1 MERSRRYERIRP
13 IILLSSG
20 YNSGK
25 FVTRSTQSTA
35 KTSPDRP
42 RSRRPWLL
50 IFVFRLLLLSVGG
63 GLAFI
68 LGIAFAQSYP
78 NPNPEK
84 PLVVKLWE
92 RFVNK
97 IDAVSPASNSTLEPQ
112 THQSPAELTPVQRQ
126 QVAAQL
132 NQMQAQVKGLNDSIA
147 TLEDQLGIGGSDE
160 PLEERLQEL
169 ELQLQGVAA
178 SSKKASLASSSTEPA
193 VALPALFVQ
202 PEKLKVTLPSDSLF
216 DPDNSLL
223 RPDAGLILDKI
234 IADLRDSSSS
244 TILIAAH
251 TDTKSA
257 DAKNADDDRELS
269 FRRAKAVEQYLA
281 RALGDRYRW
290 LVIGYGGTRP
300 VVANDTSA
308 NQQRNRRIEIAVD

>member
-1 MERSRRYERIRP
+1 M
-13 IILLSSG
+13 
-20 YNSGK
+20 
-25 FVTRSTQSTA
+25 TRSTQSTA

-97 IDAVSPASNSTLEPQ
+97 IDAVSPTNYPATSEPQ
-112 THQSPAELTPVQRQ
+112 THHSPAELTPVQRQ

-132 NQMQAQVKGLNDSIA
+132 NQMQAQVKGLNDSVA
-147 TLEDQLGIGGSDE
+147 TLEDQMGIDRSDE
-160 PLEERLQEL
+160 PLEERLQEI

-178 SSKKASLASSSTEPA
+178 SSEKAASVASSSTELA
-193 VALPALFVQ
+193 VALPAFFVQ
-202 PEKLKVTLPSDSLF
+202 SEKLKVTLPSDSLF
-216 DPDNSLL
+216 GSDNSLL

-251 TDTKSA
+251 TDSKTA
-257 DAKNADDDRELS
+257 NDKNADDDRELS

>member
-1 MERSRRYERIRP
+1 
-13 IILLSSG
+13 
-20 YNSGK
+20 
-25 FVTRSTQSTA
+25 VTRSTRSTA
-35 KTSPDRP
+35 KTSPEPP

-78 NPNPEK
+78 NPKPEK

-97 IDAVSPASNSTLEPQ
+97 MDAVSPTSTPATSEPQ

-132 NQMQAQVKGLNDSIA
+132 NQMQAQVKGLNDSVA
-147 TLEDQLGIGGSDE
+147 TLEDQLGISRSDE

-169 ELQLQGVAA
+169 KLQLQGVTA
-178 SSKKASLASSSTEPA
+178 SSEKASSVASRSTESG
-193 VALPALFVQ
+193 VALAAFFVQ
-202 PEKLKVTLPSDSLF
+202 AEKLKVTLPSDSLF
-216 DPDNSLL
+216 EPDNSLL
-223 RPDAGLILDKI
+223 RPEAGLILDKV

-251 TDTKSA
+251 TD
-257 DAKNADDDRELS
+257 AKDADDDRELS